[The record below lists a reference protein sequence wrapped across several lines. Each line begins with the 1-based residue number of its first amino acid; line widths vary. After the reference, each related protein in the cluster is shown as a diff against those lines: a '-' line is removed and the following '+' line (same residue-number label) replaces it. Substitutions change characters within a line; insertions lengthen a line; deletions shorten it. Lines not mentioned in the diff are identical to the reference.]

1 VLTLISIEFRYPKYL
16 INPLVLYLDTFLS
29 DALTV
34 PPQAFAWATWKSM
47 RNASCVSSLFS
58 STRFKRGALAGGI
71 LAVAATLGGCY
82 VVPVQPAH
90 TQGAVVYA
98 HTAPPLPVPPA
109 PPAPVTFAA
118 RLYPANDLAAGVGMV
133 GAVVT
138 NDLNGRG
145 TFSATINGESFTGEA
160 TRGSGSSREGVA
172 NGAGN
177 RGSFLNCRYQ
187 MNSATLGS
195 GQCKLSNGALFTMHV
210 GG

>member
-1 VLTLISIEFRYPKYL
+1 
-16 INPLVLYLDTFLS
+16 
-29 DALTV
+29 
-34 PPQAFAWATWKSM
+34 M
-47 RNASCVSSLFS
+47 RNAPRVSTLFS
-58 STRFKRGALAGGI
+58 TSIGSTHLKRGAFAGGI
-71 LAVAATLGGCY
+71 LVAAAALTGCY
-82 VVPVQPAH
+82 VVPVQPSH
-90 TQGAVVYA
+90 TQGPVVYA
-98 HTAPPLPVPPA
+98 HTAPPPPA

-118 RLYPANDLAAGVGMV
+118 RLYPANDLASGVGMI

-145 TFSATINGESFTGEA
+145 TFSTNINGESFTGEA
-160 TRGSGSSREGVA
+160 TRAVGSSRDGVA

-177 RGSFLNCRYQ
+177 RGSYINCRYQ